1 MRNSAG
7 LFFAPCRSPD
17 ERKICMIY
25 SKEALS
31 LEEQAD
37 QLIGRG
43 LIADRDELIGRL
55 EGGELLPPER
65 IPLSLPNSGCVGK
78 SGRYF

>member
-1 MRNSAG
+1 
-7 LFFAPCRSPD
+7 
-17 ERKICMIY
+17 MIY

-37 QLIGRG
+37 RLIGRG

-55 EGGELLPPER
+55 KVVNYYR
-65 IPLSLPNSGCVGK
+65 LSGYLYP
-78 SGRYF
+78 F